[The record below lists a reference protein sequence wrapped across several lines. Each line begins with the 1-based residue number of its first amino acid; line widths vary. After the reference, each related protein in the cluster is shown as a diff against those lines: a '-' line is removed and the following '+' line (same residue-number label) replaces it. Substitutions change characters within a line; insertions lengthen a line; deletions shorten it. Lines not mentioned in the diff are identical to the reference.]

1 MPAIIPKFHT
11 YTTCIYFRQMTRN
24 NKNKTYFKQV
34 NATAKYMFLKIK
46 KYFEFMYTKTGYI
59 NNCI

>member
-34 NATAKYMFLKIK
+34 NATAKYMF
-46 KYFEFMYTKTGYI
+46 
-59 NNCI
+59 